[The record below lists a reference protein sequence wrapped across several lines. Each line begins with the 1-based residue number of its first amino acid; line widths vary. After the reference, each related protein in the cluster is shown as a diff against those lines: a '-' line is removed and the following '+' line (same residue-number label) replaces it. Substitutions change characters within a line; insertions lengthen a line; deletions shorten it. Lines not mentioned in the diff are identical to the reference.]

1 MGDGEVELRGD
12 ARHHDDEQGEQ
23 REQRR
28 RVGQRVA
35 DPLHDVQEAIDGAAL
50 GGSGGGRFRL
60 GHLATSRDSP
70 RLDRKSATRDSPG
83 RSLWRLARTPD
94 RGSIPRVKKV
104 KNWLA
109 ERLGVAAGEESPQ
122 REQAR
127 NLAVAALLVEVLRA
141 DYDVSG
147 PERRQVLDSIRGI
160 LRLDPAECE
169 TLLELAEQR
178 VDEAHDLHQFTSEV
192 NRAFSADEK
201 VGLVEQLWRV
211 AQADATV
218 HKYEEHL
225 IRRISDLLH
234 VPHRQ
239 FIAAKLRGAAH

>member
-1 MGDGEVELRGD
+1 M
-12 ARHHDDEQGEQ
+12 A
-23 REQRR
+23 
-28 RVGQRVA
+28 A
-35 DPLHDVQEAIDGAAL
+35 AIGTHA
-50 GGSGGGRFRL
+50 GPWQHS
-60 GHLATSRDSP
+60 S
-70 RLDRKSATRDSPG
+70 
-83 RSLWRLARTPD
+83 
-94 RGSIPRVKKV
+94 RVKKV

-109 ERLGVAAGEESPQ
+109 ERLGGTAGEESPQ
-122 REQAR
+122 REQAK

-147 PERRQVLDSIRGI
+147 PERRQVLESIRGV
-160 LRLDPAECE
+160 LGLDAGQCE

-178 VDEAHDLHQFTSEV
+178 VDEAHDLHQFTTEV

-201 VGLVEQLWRV
+201 LGLVEQLWRV
-211 AQADATV
+211 AQADQTV

-239 FIAAKLRGAAH
+239 FIAAKLRGAAQ

>member
-1 MGDGEVELRGD
+1 M
-12 ARHHDDEQGEQ
+12 
-23 REQRR
+23 
-28 RVGQRVA
+28 
-35 DPLHDVQEAIDGAAL
+35 
-50 GGSGGGRFRL
+50 
-60 GHLATSRDSP
+60 
-70 RLDRKSATRDSPG
+70 
-83 RSLWRLARTPD
+83 
-94 RGSIPRVKKV
+94 

-147 PERRQVLDSIRGI
+147 HERRQVLDSIRGI
-160 LRLDPAECE
+160 LALDPGQCE

-239 FIAAKLRGAAH
+239 FIAAKLRGAAQ